1 MTATLTRQAWTVEF
15 ETETI
20 DRLIDKHAPH
30 IPKKRLQEAKPIQTE
45 EELEN
50 FYHFR
55 IGGAAHDLFI
65 VQVCAKVINQI
76 PDPELQLFLSRQV
89 GDDGAHA
96 ENTRRRVEALFGHDP
111 IEDIQKQV
119 QKHWDF
125 MEDLP
130 IRNWFGFLAFEL
142 HYEHHIVATA
152 ILNRRL
158 SRLYDPASTSFA
170 VERIIPDEA
179 FHRVGVVEWW
189 QRKFD
194 KASPTEKA
202 ELVEQVLAVD
212 EEAQRRRNTYLKE
225 HGQITRRA
233 LGIEVEGSDLIYD
246 AWRREVLAYFFNI
259 PETKLPKLVSI
270 NDETSLVSNS

>member
-1 MTATLTRQAWTVEF
+1 MTATLTRRPWTVEF

-20 DRLIDKHAPH
+20 DRLIDKHAPQ
-30 IPKKRLQEAKPIQTE
+30 IPKKRLHEAKPIQTK

-50 FYHFR
+50 FYQFR

-65 VQVCAKVINQI
+65 VQVCAKIVNQI
-76 PDPELQLFLSRQV
+76 PDPELQLFLSRQL

-125 MEDLP
+125 MGDLP
-130 IRNWFGFLAFEL
+130 IRNWLGFLAFEL
-142 HYEHHIVATA
+142 HYEHHIVVTA

-158 SRLYDPASTSFA
+158 SRLYDPASANFA
-170 VERIIPDEA
+170 TERIIPDEA

-194 KASPTEKA
+194 KASPARKS
-202 ELVEQVLAVD
+202 
-212 EEAQRRRNTYLKE
+212 
-225 HGQITRRA
+225 RA
-233 LGIEVEGSDLIYD
+233 SRTGIGS
-246 AWRREVLAYFFNI
+246 
-259 PETKLPKLVSI
+259 
-270 NDETSLVSNS
+270 